1 MSRYLDDFVAG
12 SVVRIKFNTFAQSF
26 IPSTPSVAP
35 AFAVYKNSTTEI
47 TAGITVTVDYDG
59 KAGMH
64 QVAIDTSADPAYT
77 TGEDYDVVFTAGV
90 VDGKDLTRVVLRTFS
105 IENRNRKADV
115 VQLAGQNVNAAA
127 AITFPASVASEAT
140 TAARPTLTQIEASSV
155 LAKEATIGT
164 RATQASVDQKPT
176 LTQIEASAILAKEAT
191 SISILTA
198 IQNLNNLSAKINV
211 FGSPL
216 LEVPDSGST
225 LYAFTVI
232 VKDDEDKLVSLDAS
246 PTITA
251 ANASG
256 ANRSGNLS
264 VVANPSTGRYTFTYS
279 VPSTHAAESLRISVS
294 GSVSSEARYIEW
306 IGAVV
311 NYDTLTVLQQITTD
325 LSGKPNL
332 AQIESSTVIAKQAS
346 LLECK
351 NAIET
356 IQDDTQAIINTKP
369 TLAQI
374 EGSLVLARE
383 NSVANIAATLATTLS
398 GVNTLLSRITLNVG
412 AMFLNLVSMIVG
424 GVGSPKWSADAL
436 SLAPTGGGGGSGTG
450 ARAVTITVVDS
461 SSNPIQNA
469 IVRLSRVGETY
480 SAQTNPTG
488 IASFSINDATWTV
501 SITANGFTFT
511 PVAFVVASN
520 TSQSYSMTASGVIP
534 PAPFVGLC
542 NVLFSV
548 IHLGNPVGNASV
560 VAILEDENPT
570 VDNYLIS
577 RQVTSGITNA
587 DGNCVL
593 TMVQFSQFTR
603 GGVYRIKVADPLG
616 RTIHDRKVKIP
627 TQSSAN
633 AEDLQDA
640 R

>member
-1 MSRYLDDFVAG
+1 
-12 SVVRIKFNTFAQSF
+12 
-26 IPSTPSVAP
+26 
-35 AFAVYKNSTTEI
+35 
-47 TAGITVTVDYDG
+47 
-59 KAGMH
+59 
-64 QVAIDTSADPAYT
+64 
-77 TGEDYDVVFTAGV
+77 
-90 VDGKDLTRVVLRTFS
+90 
-105 IENRNRKADV
+105 
-115 VQLAGQNVNAAA
+115 
-127 AITFPASVASEAT
+127 
-140 TAARPTLTQIEASSV
+140 
-155 LAKEATIGT
+155 
-164 RATQASVDQKPT
+164 
-176 LTQIEASAILAKEAT
+176 
-191 SISILTA
+191 
-198 IQNLNNLSAKINV
+198 
-211 FGSPL
+211 
-216 LEVPDSGST
+216 
-225 LYAFTVI
+225 
-232 VKDDEDKLVSLDAS
+232 
-246 PTITA
+246 
-251 ANASG
+251 
-256 ANRSGNLS
+256 
-264 VVANPSTGRYTFTYS
+264 
-279 VPSTHAAESLRISVS
+279 
-294 GSVSSEARYIEW
+294 
-306 IGAVV
+306 
-311 NYDTLTVLQQITTD
+311 
-325 LSGKPNL
+325 
-332 AQIESSTVIAKQAS
+332 
-346 LLECK
+346 
-351 NAIET
+351 
-356 IQDDTQAIINTKP
+356 
-369 TLAQI
+369 
-374 EGSLVLARE
+374 
-383 NSVANIAATLATTLS
+383 
-398 GVNTLLSRITLNVG
+398 
-412 AMFLNLVSMIVG
+412 MFLNLVSMIVG
-424 GVGSPKWSADAL
+424 GGGSPKWSADAL

-461 SSNPIQNA
+461 SNNPIQNA

-627 TQSSAN
+627 TLSSAN